1 MIRLGRRHRWWL
13 IALALFTVT
22 AGLRA
27 LGTLQPLENAFADQ
41 RARWFS
47 HEVRSDIV
55 IVGIDAAS
63 VAALDQWPWPRRHH
77 AQLIDQLARSAPR
90 SVFLDIDFSAQSN
103 SLDDAMLESSLN
115 KPRDFPVI
123 LPAFFQNSSGTDQSV
138 VISKPRP
145 RFARRTEHAMVNA
158 LPGLDGLT
166 RTWRTSWNIEGAR
179 EPSVIDLDRR
189 LPDDSDVRI
198 DYSIAPGSFTY
209 VSYVDVLAG
218 VVPREVFAGKKVF
231 VGATALELG
240 DMVPV
245 PVHRSLP
252 GVVVQ
257 ALAAETVQRGAPRL
271 MSWWAALGLLAFWT
285 ALAAFLS
292 ALNGAR
298 WVRNLATASLLLG
311 AIFASSVW
319 LFEAQ
324 NLWLE
329 VAAPALAVS
338 LLFVAC
344 VVSSLQT
351 QTWRVLAYA
360 LGMRRRDALLKSI
373 VHSSTDCIVCIDE
386 AGIIKTANPAAAR
399 LFDCPVHELIDAPFS
414 RVITLLAVEDPGARL
429 GALHGVLRECDA
441 RTARG
446 DVFPVEIS
454 VSRVRAPSA
463 QKDERLYTAI
473 VRDIRERRAQQ
484 RRLQHQ
490 ATHDSLTGLPN
501 RAALLTQLE
510 QSLVTGSA
518 PSAALLML
526 DLCRFKEVN
535 DTLGHNVGDR
545 VLCDVA
551 QRFASALGGKGL
563 IARIGG
569 DEFTV
574 VLDSPESAE
583 YIATTSRQLADCL
596 RAPIDVAGI
605 SIEVGVSIGIA
616 RFPQDAADAQA
627 LLRHADVA
635 MYVAKRRGVSYE
647 FYDAAFDENTVRKL
661 TIGGELR
668 SAIAGN
674 LLELHYQPQVNLR
687 SSLVESCEALVRW
700 THPVQGAISPAE
712 FVAIAEA
719 TDLIRPLTEWTL
731 SCALSQARA
740 WRDRGVHLR
749 VAVNLSARLLQDT
762 AFPAR
767 LRELLR
773 DSGVAATS
781 LELEI
786 TESAMMLDPARALRV
801 IQEIDKLGVLISID
815 DFGTGYSSLGY
826 LRDLP
831 VHALKLDKS
840 FVMGMRDNGDDRI
853 IVESTAKMAHALKL
867 ELVAEGVE
875 SDWDADF
882 LEAAGYDFAQG
893 FRYSRALAPEKFLAW
908 VVEYNATA
916 LLSGAGQGFDESA
929 TPANASRVPLLLQ
942 RRHPADTQLEPD
954 VGSVVEVLQILRHRE

>member
-1 MIRLGRRHRWWL
+1 MIRLGRRRGWWL
-13 IALALFTVT
+13 IALALFAAT

-27 LGTLQPLENAFADQ
+27 LGSLQSLEDGFTDQ
-41 RARWFS
+41 RARWFM
-47 HEVRSDIV
+47 HEERSDIV

-63 VAALDQWPWPRRHH
+63 IAALDQWPWPRRHH
-77 AQLIDQLARSAPR
+77 AELIDQLAKSAPR
-90 SVFLDIDFSAQSN
+90 SVFLDIDFSALSN

-123 LPAFFQNSSGTDQSV
+123 LPAFFQNSSGTDQTR

-158 LPGLDGLT
+158 LPGRDGLT
-166 RTWRTSWNIEGAR
+166 RTWRTSWDVQGAR

-189 LPDDSDVRI
+189 LPDEYDVRI

-209 VSYVDVLAG
+209 VSYVDALAG
-218 VVPREVFAGKKVF
+218 AVPREVFAGKRVF

-257 ALAAETVQRGAPRL
+257 ALAAQTVQGGAPREL
-271 MSWWAALGLLAFWT
+271 PWWAGLGWLACWT
-285 ALAAFLS
+285 ALAAFLC
-292 ALNGAR
+292 ALNGTR
-298 WVRNLATASLLLG
+298 WLRNLATLGLSLIG
-311 AIFASSVW
+311 IFAASTW
-319 LFEAQ
+319 LFRAQ
-324 NLWLE
+324 DLWLE
-329 VAAPALAVS
+329 VAAPSLAVS
-338 LLFVAC
+338 LIFIAC
-344 VVSSLQT
+344 VVASLQT
-351 QTWRVLAYA
+351 QTWRALAYA

-373 VHSSTDCIVCIDE
+373 VQSSTDCIVCVDD
-386 AGIIKTANPAAAR
+386 AGIIETANPAAAR
-399 LFDCPVHELIDAPFS
+399 LFDCPVYELIDSPIS
-414 RVITLLAVEDPGARL
+414 RFITLLAGEDAGARL
-429 GALHGVLRECDA
+429 GALHGVIRECDA

-446 DVFPVEIS
+446 EVFPVEIS
-454 VSRVRAPSA
+454 VSRVRGPSG
-463 QKDERLYTAI
+463 QKADERLYTAI

-501 RAALLTQLE
+501 RAALLTHLE
-510 QSLVTGSA
+510 YSLATGAA
-518 PSAALLML
+518 PSVALLML

-535 DTLGHNVGDR
+535 DTLGHNIGDR

-551 QRFASALGGKGL
+551 QRFAQVLAGTALTGKGL

-574 VLDSPESAE
+574 VLDAPESSG
-583 YIATTSRQLADCL
+583 YIAGISQLLADCL

-647 FYDAAFDENTVRKL
+647 FYDAAYDENTVRKL
-661 TIGGELR
+661 AIGGELR
-668 SAIAGN
+668 SAISGN
-674 LLELHYQPQVNLR
+674 QLELHYQPQINLR
-687 SSLVESCEALVRW
+687 SGLVESCEALVRW

-712 FVAIAEA
+712 FVAIAES

-731 SCALSQARA
+731 SCALSQVRA

-767 LRELLR
+767 LRELLQ
-773 DSGVAATS
+773 DSGVAAPS

-786 TESAMMLDPARALRV
+786 TESAMMLDPGRALRV

-840 FVMGMRDNGDDRI
+840 FVMGMRNNGDDRV

-875 SDWDADF
+875 SDWDAEF
-882 LEAAGYDFAQG
+882 LKAAGYDFAQG
-893 FRYSRALAPEKFLAW
+893 FRYSRALPTDRFMAW

-916 LLSGAGQGFDESA
+916 LLSGAGDGLAGLSGFWGGDDDVA
-929 TPANASRVPLLLQ
+929 PNL
-942 RRHPADTQLEPD
+942 HPGRL
-954 VGSVVEVLQILRHRE
+954 